1 MTYIEVPLWL
11 VIIILICS
19 FLLLAYFMV
28 GDLLARLIHKYY
40 KLTSRETDDHEE
52 EENDFI

>member
-40 KLTSRETDDHEE
+40 KLTSRETEDHEE

>member
-28 GDLLARLIHKYY
+28 GDLLAKLIHKYY
-40 KLTSRETDDHEE
+40 KLKSRETEDHEE